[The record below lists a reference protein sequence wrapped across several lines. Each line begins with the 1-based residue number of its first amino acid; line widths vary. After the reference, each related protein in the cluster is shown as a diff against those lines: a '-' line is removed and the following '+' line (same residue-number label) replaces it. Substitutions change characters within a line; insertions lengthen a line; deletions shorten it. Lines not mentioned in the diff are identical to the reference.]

1 MSKAQK
7 GVVRP
12 LWIGTA
18 VVTCVV
24 FGSTVNKC
32 LTCFSP
38 PPPPTAG
45 EAAFVRGER
54 LDAPVA
60 PVAVADDP
68 AIEIGETIPA
78 TVGEWGETAAPAA
91 ETVARGAE
99 PAPDTEPQSLLV
111 HLDLTFDDLASYRYE
126 YPEDGKTPKKDQIP
140 AKILGL
146 DGTRIAIKGFMI
158 PLKNDGEE
166 VVEFVLVRNQNACC
180 FGIVP
185 AMNEWIHVK
194 MNPEEV
200 APYAIDIPIT
210 VFGKLEIGETYENEL
225 LMSIYR
231 MQSNNVVEPVIL
243 R

>member
-1 MSKAQK
+1 MGQAQK

-24 FGSTVNKC
+24 FGSAVNKC

-38 PPPPTAG
+38 PPQTS
-45 EAAFVRGER
+45 AAALVRGER
-54 LDAPVA
+54 LDAPVE
-60 PVAVADDP
+60 PVAVPDEP

-78 TVGEWGETAAPAA
+78 TVGEWGDPAAGRTETARRPQASDDA
-91 ETVARGAE
+91 GA
-99 PAPDTEPQSLLV
+99 QSLLL

-126 YPEDGKTPKKDQIP
+126 YPEDGKNPKKDQIP
-140 AKILGL
+140 AKILKL
-146 DGTRIAIKGFMI
+146 DGKRIAIKGFMI
-158 PLKNDGEE
+158 PLRNDGED
-166 VVEFVLVRNQNACC
+166 VVEFVLARNQNACC

-185 AMNEWIHVK
+185 AMNEWIHVT
-194 MNPEEV
+194 MDPDEV
-200 APYAIDIPIT
+200 APYAIDVPIT
-210 VFGKLEIGETYENEL
+210 VFGELDVGETYENEL

-231 MQSNNVVEPVIL
+231 LASDRVVEPVVF

>member
-24 FGSTVNKC
+24 FGSTINKC
-32 LTCFSP
+32 LTCFPGS
-38 PPPPTAG
+38 TQETRA
-45 EAAFVRGER
+45 EVALVRGER
-54 LDAPVA
+54 LDAPADPDVA
-60 PVAVADDP
+60 ADVEEPLTVAQWGAAAEP
-68 AIEIGETIPA
+68 AVER
-78 TVGEWGETAAPAA
+78 AAPAPSP
-91 ETVARGAE
+91 V
-99 PAPDTEPQSLLV
+99 PDDAPRSDAPQSLLLS
-111 HLDLTFDDLASYRYE
+111 LDLTFDDLASYRYE
-126 YPEDGKTPKKDQIP
+126 YPEDGRTPKKDQIP
-140 AKILGL
+140 ATIQKLAGK
-146 DGTRIAIKGFMI
+146 RIVIKGFMI
-158 PLKNDGEE
+158 PLKNDGED

-194 MNPEEV
+194 MDPEKV
-200 APYAIDIPIT
+200 APYAIDVPIT
-210 VFGKLEIGETYENEL
+210 VFGTLEVGEAYENGL

-231 MQSNNVVEPVIL
+231 MQSNQVVEPIVF

>member
-24 FGSTVNKC
+24 FGSAVNKC

-38 PPPPTAG
+38 PPPKGPG
-45 EAAFVRGER
+45 EAALVRGER
-54 LDAPVA
+54 LDAPVE
-60 PVAVADDP
+60 PVAVAVADEP
-68 AIEIGETIPA
+68 AIEIGEMPA
-78 TVGEWGETAAPAA
+78 TVGEWADNEAA
-91 ETVARGAE
+91 ARTPE
-99 PAPDTEPQSLLV
+99 SAPDTKPQSLLV
-111 HLDLTFDDLASYRYE
+111 HLDLTFDDLANYRYE
-126 YPEDGKTPKKDQIP
+126 YPEDGKTVKKDQIP
-140 AKILGL
+140 AKILKL
-146 DGTRIAIKGFMI
+146 DGRRIAIKGFMI
-158 PLKNDGEE
+158 PLKNEGED

-194 MNPEEV
+194 MDPEQV

-210 VFGKLEIGETYENEL
+210 VFGELAIGETYENDL

-231 MQSNNVVEPVIL
+231 LQSNRVIEPVVF

>member
-1 MSKAQK
+1 MSKAQR

-24 FGSTVNKC
+24 FGSAVNKC

-38 PPPPTAG
+38 PTPPAS
-45 EAAFVRGER
+45 AAALVRGDR
-54 LDAPVA
+54 LDAPLE
-60 PVAVADDP
+60 P
-68 AIEIGETIPA
+68 AIEIGEPIPA
-78 TVGEWGETAAPAA
+78 TVGEWGDSATGRAETARRTQPAA
-91 ETVARGAE
+91 DGGA
-99 PAPDTEPQSLLV
+99 QSLLV

-126 YPEDGKTPKKDQIP
+126 YPEDGKNPKKDQIP
-140 AKILGL
+140 ARVLKL
-146 DGTRIAIKGFMI
+146 DGKRIAIKGFMI
-158 PLKNDGEE
+158 PLRNDGED

-194 MNPEEV
+194 MDPEQA

-210 VFGKLEIGETYENEL
+210 VFGELDIGEVYENEL

-231 MQSNNVVEPVIL
+231 LQSNRVVEPVVF

>member
-24 FGSTVNKC
+24 FGSAVNKC

-38 PPPPTAG
+38 PPPAS
-45 EAAFVRGER
+45 AAALVRGER
-54 LDAPVA
+54 LDAPVE
-60 PVAVADDP
+60 PVAVPDEP
-68 AIEIGETIPA
+68 AMGIGEAVPA
-78 TVGEWGETAAPAA
+78 TVGEWGDPGTGRAETARRPQPAA
-91 ETVARGAE
+91 EA
-99 PAPDTEPQSLLV
+99 PQSLLV

-126 YPEDGKTPKKDQIP
+126 YPEDGKNPKKDQIP
-140 AKILGL
+140 AKVLGL
-146 DGTRIAIKGFMI
+146 DGKRIAIKGFMI
-158 PLKNDGEE
+158 PLKNDGEN

-194 MNPEEV
+194 MDPEQV

-210 VFGKLEIGETYENEL
+210 VFGELDIGEAYENEL

-231 MQSNNVVEPVIL
+231 LQSNRVVEPVVF

>member
-1 MSKAQK
+1 MSKAQR
-7 GVVRP
+7 GVIRP

-24 FGSTVNKC
+24 FGTTINKC
-32 LTCFSP
+32 LTCFSAP
-38 PPPPTAG
+38 PQGAAVETAL
-45 EAAFVRGER
+45 VRGER
-54 LDAPVA
+54 LDAPVE
-60 PVAVADDP
+60 PVATADEA
-68 AIEIGETIPA
+68 AIEIGEAMPA
-78 TVGEWGETAAPAA
+78 TIGEWGETAEPAAATVAPAP
-91 ETVARGAE
+91 E

-126 YPEDGKTPKKDQIP
+126 YPEDGRTPKKDQIP
-140 AKILGL
+140 AKILKLG
-146 DGTRIAIKGFMI
+146 GKRIAIKGFMI
-158 PLKNDGEE
+158 PLKNDGED

-185 AMNEWIHVK
+185 NMNEWIHIK
-194 MNPEEV
+194 MDPEQV

-210 VFGKLEIGETYENEL
+210 VFGKLEVGETYENDL

-231 MQSNNVVEPVIL
+231 MQSNRVVEPVVL